1 MKLSLKKALAALGV
15 VACVA
20 APTFADTV
28 VYSNA
33 VSAGGAVATTPVA
46 ITMQIHL
53 HTH

>member
-28 VYSNA
+28 VYGPMSRF
-33 VSAGGAVATTPVA
+33 STS
-46 ITMQIHL
+46 
-53 HTH
+53 